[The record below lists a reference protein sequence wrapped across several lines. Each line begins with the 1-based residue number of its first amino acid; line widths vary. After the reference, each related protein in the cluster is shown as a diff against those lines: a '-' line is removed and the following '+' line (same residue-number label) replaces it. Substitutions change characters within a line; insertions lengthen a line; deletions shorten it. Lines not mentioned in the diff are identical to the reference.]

1 MFMHMKPRIS
11 YALIAFAVSACNALS
26 GRCTYELRSFN
37 GEGNGLV
44 NGTQVATAQV
54 NLSEQ
59 RGSIVRQTFSWLV
72 TGTLKGHVTSASF
85 KDSTH
90 PTTVLLDLPV
100 LAADRTP
107 ILEGTADTRDGALLG
122 GFHDV
127 LAAGHGVIELQTDDA
142 SNSTVT
148 ISVSTTNSSDWVR
161 PYCS

>member
-1 MFMHMKPRIS
+1 MKPLIS
-11 YALIAFAVSACNALS
+11 CVLIALVVSGCNALS

-37 GEGNGLV
+37 GQGDAVV
-44 NGTQVATAQV
+44 NGAEVASAQV
-54 NLSEQ
+54 ILNEQ
-59 RGSIVRQTFSWLV
+59 RGSLAGQSFSWLV

-100 LAADRTP
+100 LAADRMP
-107 ILEGTADTRDGALLG
+107 ILEGDADSRNGASLG

-127 LAAGHGVIELQTDDA
+127 LAADHGVIELHTDDPA
-142 SNSTVT
+142 NPTVT
-148 ISVSTTNSSDWVR
+148 IPVPGTNSSDWVR